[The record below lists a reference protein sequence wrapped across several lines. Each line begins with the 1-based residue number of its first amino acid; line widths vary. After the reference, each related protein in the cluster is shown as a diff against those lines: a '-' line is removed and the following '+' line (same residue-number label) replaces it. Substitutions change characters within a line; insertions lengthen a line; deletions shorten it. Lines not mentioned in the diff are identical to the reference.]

1 MINRLIKL
9 LFIINIFNKQIKPKT
24 SSILLLQMSVL
35 PVVLKARTLHTATMI
50 FLHGLGDTGHGW
62 AGILNTIRPDYMKIV
77 CPTAPSIPVSL
88 NNGMVMPAWY
98 DIKDI
103 SSDNSAIREDIQ
115 GVEASTKVLQ
125 TLIDMEALA
134 LKDAG
139 RSRIMI
145 GGFSQGG
152 AIALNTLLRSNDKG
166 KLAGC
171 AALSTYIPGTY
182 LHKVRRQLETTYLCY
197 EIDCIDPSAFRKH
210 QIRNSWLDLHA

>member
-1 MINRLIKL
+1 MSKIKKRLIKL
-9 LFIINIFNKQIKPKT
+9 LFIITIFNKQIKPKT
-24 SSILLLQMSVL
+24 SSTLLQMSVL

-115 GVEASTKVLQ
+115 GVEGSTKVLQ

-182 LHKVRRQLETTYLCY
+182 LHKV
-197 EIDCIDPSAFRKH
+197 
-210 QIRNSWLDLHA
+210 W

>member
-182 LHKVRRQLETTYLCY
+182 LHKVRRQLETTNLYY
-197 EIDCIDPSAFRKH
+197 EIDCIDPSAIRKH
-210 QIRNSWLDLHA
+210 QIRDS

>member
-1 MINRLIKL
+1 MYSHCKELLIGWEKCASLIKRLIKL
-9 LFIINIFNKQIKPKT
+9 LFIIKIFNKQIKAKT

-171 AALSTYIPGTY
+171 AALSTYIPGT
-182 LHKVRRQLETTYLCY
+182 
-197 EIDCIDPSAFRKH
+197 
-210 QIRNSWLDLHA
+210 